1 MNSIKNINKENLVEA
16 YGLKPNLFYDIEG
29 TVVEKSGKDIKVE
42 SQIEGKI
49 IKYTLK
55 LKEEIEEDIGEEVLI
70 KKENI
75 LSCKHS
81 VEKDVNENEIRKLED
96 LLKSIGIKVTKEN
109 LEIGKILL
117 KHNIPVTKENIES
130 FSICE
135 KYLNKIIEKFDYDSA
150 IKLLKK
156 DINIEEESL
165 QKIVEYMKEIEV
177 EDEFSL
183 SKLLGFKRDLSYE
196 EAEKISVQVYG
207 RKMGKDIYDS
217 IIALHREGIE
227 INKENIE
234 KVREIV
240 YKLHDLKDTEDKTLV
255 KVMKKDLT
263 PNIENIYK
271 TKYSYSIKESEENL
285 AVNKYDDFIVQA
297 KATDSDILKYLEK
310 LGLEPSKENLNLVE
324 QFIVNNLEITV
335 DNIEEIKYMKYALKE
350 LQQLLDEES
359 ISKFLS
365 KGINPLEEDIR
376 ELSNIIK
383 EDEIDRNPKNTG
395 IDSEKVEKIS
405 EEIKSLGK
413 VKDEDL
419 IYLIKKGED
428 FKIKN
433 LKEVSFSQ
441 NISRE
446 ESNKL
451 VDKVLKISNIIH
463 SLEGLTSDTISFTV
477 KRFST
482 VNLNNL
488 YESEMILKENSNIKV
503 VPVER
508 TTENIIRE
516 EYLKAKESLSL
527 NIVKNSIKEGLEI
540 EYMPLDDLN
549 NYIEKTNKYR
559 QGENILKKINSL
571 KGKEYD
577 LIPIAMKNGLDIS
590 LKELG
595 RINSFQKNKAGLG
608 KAIDYLIKEDRYM
621 KNSEL
626 KQVIESIEEK
636 SKQLSNSVKNGEGKI
651 KKEYKELIKDI
662 EELSN
667 SFDFKEDQRQ
677 KERFKYI
684 KEVLDIQK
692 SLSKDDLILEFPI
705 AMEEGFENL
714 QIIIPNLNK
723 GINKDDMRFLLN
735 VNSNNI
741 GNIKF
746 NLKVERK
753 DISVEFITSEENI
766 PMLLE
771 NAYIFEE
778 GLKNIGY
785 NLKSFSYENEKINK
799 EYSLKAVDRRI

>member
-55 LKEEIEEDIGEEVLI
+55 LKEEIEEDIGEETLI

-135 KYLNKIIEKFDYDSA
+135 KYLNEIIEKFDYDSA

-626 KQVIESIEEK
+626 KQAIESIEEK

>member
-55 LKEEIEEDIGEEVLI
+55 LKEEIEEDIGEETLI

-81 VEKDVNENEIRKLED
+81 LEKDVNENEIRKLED
-96 LLKSIGIKVTKEN
+96 LLKNIGIKVTKEN

-135 KYLNKIIEKFDYDSA
+135 KYLNEIIEKFDYDSA

>member
-55 LKEEIEEDIGEEVLI
+55 LKEEIEEDIGEETLI

-96 LLKSIGIKVTKEN
+96 LLKNIGIKVTKEN

-626 KQVIESIEEK
+626 KQGIESIEEK

-771 NAYIFEE
+771 NAYILEE

>member
-55 LKEEIEEDIGEEVLI
+55 LKEEIEEDIGEETLI

-96 LLKSIGIKVTKEN
+96 LLKNIGIKVTKEN

-135 KYLNKIIEKFDYDSA
+135 KYLNEIIEKFDYDSA

-350 LQQLLDEES
+350 LQKLLDEES

-383 EDEIDRNPKNTG
+383 EDEIDKNPKNTD
-395 IDSEKVEKIS
+395 IDSEKVEKIF

-428 FKIKN
+428 FKIEN

-441 NISRE
+441 NISQE

-626 KQVIESIEEK
+626 KQAIESIEEK

>member
-55 LKEEIEEDIGEEVLI
+55 LKEEIEEDIGEDVLI

-81 VEKDVNENEIRKLED
+81 LEKDVNENEIRKLED
-96 LLKSIGIKVTKEN
+96 LLKNIGIKVTKEN

-135 KYLNKIIEKFDYDSA
+135 KYLNEIIEKFDYDSA

>member
-55 LKEEIEEDIGEEVLI
+55 LKEEIEEDIGEETLI

-81 VEKDVNENEIRKLED
+81 LEKDVNENEIRKLED
-96 LLKSIGIKVTKEN
+96 LLKNIGIKVTKEN

-117 KHNIPVTKENIES
+117 KYNIPVTKENIES

-135 KYLNKIIEKFDYDSA
+135 KYLNEIIEKFDYDSA

-335 DNIEEIKYMKYALKE
+335 DNIEEIKYMKYALKD
-350 LQQLLDEES
+350 LQKLLDEES

-383 EDEIDRNPKNTG
+383 EDEIDKNPKNTD

-428 FKIKN
+428 FKIEN

-441 NISRE
+441 NISQE

-527 NIVKNSIKEGLEI
+527 NMVKNSIKEGLEI

-559 QGENILKKINSL
+559 QGENILRKINSL

-626 KQVIESIEEK
+626 RQAIESIEEK
-636 SKQLSNSVKNGEGKI
+636 SKQLSNSVKNGEEKI

-714 QIIIPNLNK
+714 QIIIPNLKK

-741 GNIKF
+741 GNVKF

-785 NLKSFSYENEKINK
+785 NLKSFSYENEKPNK

>member
-55 LKEEIEEDIGEEVLI
+55 LKEEIEEDIGEDVLI

-96 LLKSIGIKVTKEN
+96 LLKNIGIKVTKEN

-135 KYLNKIIEKFDYDSA
+135 KYLNEIIEKFDYDSA

>member
-55 LKEEIEEDIGEEVLI
+55 LKEEIEEDIGEETLI

-81 VEKDVNENEIRKLED
+81 LEKDVNENEIRKLED
-96 LLKSIGIKVTKEN
+96 LLKNIGIKVTKEN

-135 KYLNKIIEKFDYDSA
+135 KYLNEIIEKFDYDSA

-217 IIALHREGIE
+217 IIALHREEIE

>member
-55 LKEEIEEDIGEEVLI
+55 LKEEIEEDIGEDVLI

-96 LLKSIGIKVTKEN
+96 LLKNIGIKVTKEN

-135 KYLNKIIEKFDYDSA
+135 KYLNEIIEKFDYDSA

-350 LQQLLDEES
+350 LQKLLDEES

-383 EDEIDRNPKNTG
+383 EDEIDKNPKNTD
-395 IDSEKVEKIS
+395 IDSEKVEKIF

-428 FKIKN
+428 FKIEN

-441 NISRE
+441 NISQE

-626 KQVIESIEEK
+626 KQAIESIEEK